1 MSSHFDD
8 AFAEADDI
16 LFDTFGEKELPQYFP
31 PGSAHGQP
39 VKVVLHRNLQMVGAG
54 GVFMVVQL
62 AVDLR
67 KVQIPAPQRKA
78 VLVMDCKRYVLEEPL
93 LDDALITRYSLNP
106 LE

>member
-16 LFDTFGEKELPQYFP
+16 LFDTFGEKDQPQYFP

-62 AVDLR
+62 AVDIR
-67 KVQIPAPQRKA
+67 KAQVSAPQRKA
-78 VLVMDCKRYVLEEPL
+78 VLVMERKRYVLEEPL
-93 LDDALITRYSLNP
+93 LDDALITRYSLN
-106 LE
+106 LLD